1 MEYVETC
8 MTAEYWP
15 RIADVAIRSELSNK
29 GAVSISGLRGC
40 GKTETGRHFSNSQ
53 AYLSDPRDL
62 NMMLV
67 AKTDPSSI
75 LQGDSP
81 RLLDEWQ
88 TFPQLQYAI
97 GCEMDKKGTP
107 GRFIM
112 TSSSM
117 PTDNDRIH
125 TRSGRFGFVTMRTM
139 SLYESRESNGNV
151 SMAGLFRGEPLRY
164 GESKHTV
171 RDIADIS
178 VRGGWPQAV
187 TNGYKRPVLADE
199 YVKSICRGGISLSDG
214 VRRDPL
220 LVRNILR
227 SLAKNTSTL
236 ASLKTI
242 TSDVCTY
249 AESNG
254 AMATSKTISSYCNAL
269 KDTYVTEDIPAC
281 GNSARSKTPLRES
294 AKRQLTDPSI
304 AASLLGL
311 DSDGLMNDLQTFR
324 FIFETLCDRDI
335 RTYVEA
341 MGGRV
346 GHYHDNNDLEVDAIV
361 EKDDGRW
368 GAIEMK
374 LGGGYADDG
383 AKNLNRLEDKV
394 VKEGKRRP
402 EFKMVLT
409 STGLTYKRDDG
420 VIVVPIG
427 CLGP

>member
-1 MEYVETC
+1 

-15 RIADVAIRSELSNK
+15 RIADSSVHSKLSVM
-29 GAVSISGLRGC
+29 GAVSIEGPKAC
-40 GKTETGRHFSNSQ
+40 GKTETGKHFSNSHV
-53 AYLSDPRDL
+53 YISDPR
-62 NMMLV
+62 NMNIMV
-67 AKTDPSSI
+67 AAKTDPSSI
-75 LQGDSP
+75 LQGESP

-88 TFPQLQYAI
+88 VFPQLWDAVRYEVDER
-97 GCEMDKKGTP
+97 GKP
-107 GRFIM
+107 GQFIL
-112 TSSSM
+112 TGSSI
-117 PTDNDRIH
+117 PTREGRIH
-125 TRSGRFGFVTMRTM
+125 TGSGRFGFVTMRTM
-139 SLYESRESNGNV
+139 SLYESRESKGNV
-151 SMAGLFRGEPLRY
+151 SMAGLFRGEPLKY

-187 TNGYKRPVLADE
+187 TNGYKGPVLADE
-199 YVKSICRGGISLSDG
+199 YVESICRGGISLSDG
-214 VRRDPL
+214 VKRDPL

-227 SLAKNTSTL
+227 SLARNTSTL

-254 AMATSKTISSYCNAL
+254 AMATSKTVSSYCNAL
-269 KDTYVTEDIPAC
+269 RDTYVIEDIPAC

-311 DSDGLMNDLQTFR
+311 DTNGLMDDLQTFW

-335 RTYVEA
+335 RTYAEA
-341 MGGRV
+341 MDGRV

-361 EKDDGRW
+361 ETDDGRW